1 MKRLLEKILNIR
13 EGELAVTLLMCFYL
27 YLIMVTYYFLKPA
40 RDSLFLVRLGSNQ
53 LPIVFILIA
62 VIVVPITTLYSKAGR
77 SLRLTRLINI
87 TTIILISNIFILRWL
102 VQLGNDWV
110 FYTFYI
116 WVSIYGI
123 LTTSQFWLFANS
135 VYNPAQ
141 AKRLFVSLALAA
153 IIGAFTGGEVTNLL
167 VDKLGVSTENLLFF
181 CIGFLIVTVF
191 LLNIIWKLKQK
202 EGEEITIPVRRK
214 EERKERMGQVFGT
227 VRRSRHLLFIV
238 GIIAMTMMV
247 ASFVDYQFK
256 TVSANHF
263 LETKEPIPL
272 ETKKLNL
279 TSFLGKFYGR
289 LSLVSLFFQLIFAYR
304 FLRILG
310 VGGVILFLPI
320 ALLLGSAVMFIA
332 PGLIAGIL
340 LRGAD
345 GSFKYSIDKTG
356 RELLFL
362 PVSLEAKKRTKVF
375 IDVFVD
381 RWFRGIAGGLLLL
394 FTMVLGLSVQQIS
407 LIVLIL
413 LAIWVI
419 IAILIKKEYINAF
432 RIALEK
438 REIDLSEL
446 RININEASTIN
457 TLKTALKSDNER
469 QVVYA
474 LDMLSSVKGV
484 DLVNDVKPLL
494 KHKVC
499 EIRRK
504 SVQILQSSDDKLL
517 INEIKELLNDPE
529 PEVGLA
535 AMHYIC
541 EQSGDDSENVMKSF
555 LEYSDQRI
563 MSTAVVCIAEYG
575 SPECKYLL
583 NEAVLQKL
591 LALEGEVG
599 VNSRI
604 QLAKALGALNKPAF
618 RSYLISL
625 MNDSSLAVARQ
636 AMKSAGCTRDREF
649 VLILIKKLADKQYR
663 VDARKAIV
671 EYGNRVLG
679 TLRDY
684 LTDDSVDF
692 VIRKNIPG
700 VLREIPTQESV
711 NILTDSL
718 ISSDPPLK
726 YYIVKA
732 LNSLRSKYSEL
743 RFDQKEIDSAIVDET
758 KSYYEILQML
768 EHHKERKEIPAGK
781 LLKKAL
787 EEKLD
792 KNLERIFRLL
802 GLRYPP
808 KDIYNSYQRIISN
821 KDRLRA
827 SAIEFLDNLLS
838 KDIKKY
844 LLPILDQVSPKIA
857 IKHGQ
862 KLFGFRMETFGN
874 ALENLAKGSDP
885 WLRAC
890 AIYMIPEEED
900 GDLAYLA
907 KEALNDRDPVVQE
920 TAELVVERIKE

>member
-77 SLRLTRLINI
+77 TLRLTSLINI
-87 TTIILISNIFILRWL
+87 TTVILISNIFILRWL
-102 VQLGNDWV
+102 VQLGDDWV
-110 FYTFYI
+110 YYTFYI

-153 IIGAFTGGEVTNLL
+153 IIGAFTGGEVTNIL

-181 CIGFLIVTVF
+181 CVGFLIVTVF

-202 EGEEITIPVRRK
+202 EGEEITAPTRREKERK
-214 EERKERMGQVFGT
+214 EEMGKVFGT
-227 VRRSRHLLFIV
+227 IRRSRHLLFIV

-247 ASFVDYQFK
+247 ASFVDFQFK
-256 TVSANHF
+256 TVSADNF
-263 LETKEPIPL
+263 PEKED
-272 ETKKLNL
+272 L
-279 TSFLGKFYGR
+279 TSFFGKFYGR
-289 LSLVSLFFQLIFAYR
+289 LSLVSLFFQLILAYR

-320 ALLLGSAVMFIA
+320 ALLFGSAVMFIA

-362 PVSLEAKKRTKVF
+362 PVPLEVKKRTKVF

-394 FTMVLGLSVQQIS
+394 FTMVLGFSVQQLS
-407 LIVLIL
+407 LVVLTL
-413 LAIWVI
+413 LVIWII

-432 RIALEK
+432 RMALEK

-474 LDMLSSVKGV
+474 LDMLASVKGA

-494 KHKVC
+494 KHNVS

-504 SVQILQSSDDKLL
+504 SIQILQSSDDKVL
-517 INEIKELLNDPE
+517 IKEIKELLNDPE

-575 SPECKYLL
+575 SPECKYSL

-604 QLAKALGALNKPAF
+604 QLAKALGALNKPEF

-636 AMKSAGCTRDREF
+636 AMKSAGRTRDREF

-711 NILTDSL
+711 NILTASL
-718 ISSDPPLK
+718 MSADPPLK

-743 RFDQKEIDSAIVDET
+743 RFDQKKIDSAIVDET
-758 KSYYEILQML
+758 KSYYEILQIL
-768 EHHKERKEIPAGK
+768 ELHKERTEIPAGK

-808 KDIYNSYQRIISN
+808 KDIHNSYQRIISN

-827 SAIEFLDNLLS
+827 NAIEFLDNLLS

-844 LLPILDQVSPKIA
+844 LLPILDQVSPEMV
-857 IKHGQ
+857 IKHGK
-862 KLFGFRMETFGN
+862 KLFDFRMETFGN

-885 WLRAC
+885 WLRVC
-890 AIYMIPEEED
+890 AIYMIPEEKD
-900 GDLAYLA
+900 KDLAYLA
-907 KEALNDRDPVVQE
+907 KESLNDRDPVVRE
-920 TAELVVERIKE
+920 TAELVLERVKK